1 MEKRGNKLIGVYDV
15 QAEVL
20 SQVNELK
27 AQGYTEDDIY
37 VIARDNDQLNMIRR
51 QTDVNLDTQG
61 STGQQQDEGF
71 MGKFVNFL
79 SGDDNTRSAFDNM
92 GLDPADRDAYY
103 HQVENGKI
111 LLYVDK
117 EYGDSYNSYRDR
129 TRSDSAI
136 AGTATDA
143 PFSTG
148 GTTGADF
155 DSSRTTGT
163 NFDSTDSTFG
173 RTGDTYEET
182 LRLHEE
188 RLNVNKD
195 RVQTGEVNVGKHVV
209 ESEQSIEV
217 PVEREEVYIERRPV
231 NEEASATEGGLG
243 TTGAYEDNETIHV
256 PLTEERVEV
265 TKKDVVSEEIV
276 VGKRKV
282 QDTET
287 VNETVRREE
296 ADIDEDG
303 QLNKNRTDATNRTD
317 RDRL

>member
-27 AQGYTEDDIY
+27 TQGYSEDDIY

-61 STGQQQDEGF
+61 STGHHEEEGF

-92 GLDPADRDAYY
+92 GLDTADRDAYY

-117 EYGDSYNSYRDR
+117 EYGDSYNSYSDR
-129 TRSDSAI
+129 ARSDSAI
-136 AGTATDA
+136 AGTATDT
-143 PFSTG
+143 PFSSG
-148 GTTGADF
+148 STTGSDF
-155 DSSRTTGT
+155 DSTRSTGT
-163 NFDSTDSTFG
+163 NFDSTDSTFD
-173 RTGDTYEET
+173 RTGDTDEET

-231 NEEASATEGGLG
+231 NEEVSATEGGLG
-243 TTGAYEDNETIHV
+243 TDAYEENDTIHV
-256 PLTEERVEV
+256 PLSEERVEV

>member
-27 AQGYTEDDIY
+27 AQGYSEDDIY

-61 STGQQQDEGF
+61 STDHQQDEGF

-117 EYGDSYNSYRDR
+117 EYSDSYNSYSDR
-129 TRSDSAI
+129 ARSDSAI
-136 AGTATDA
+136 AGTATDT
-143 PFSTG
+143 PFNSG
-148 GTTGADF
+148 STTGSDF
-155 DSSRTTGT
+155 DSTRSTGT
-163 NFDSTDSTFG
+163 NFDSKDSTFG
-173 RTGDTYEET
+173 RTGDTDEET

-231 NEEASATEGGLG
+231 NEEVSSTEGGLG
-243 TTGAYEDNETIHV
+243 TGAYEENDTIHV
-256 PLTEERVEV
+256 PLSEERVEV

>member
-27 AQGYTEDDIY
+27 AQGHSEDHMY
-37 VIARDNDQLNMIRR
+37 VVARDNDQLNMIRR

-61 STGQQQDEGF
+61 TSQQQDEGF

-79 SGDDNTRSAFDNM
+79 SGDDNTRSVFDNM

-111 LLYVDK
+111 LLYVDD
-117 EYGDSYNSYRDR
+117 EYGDSYQSYSDR
-129 TRSDSAI
+129 TGRDSAVT
-136 AGTATDA
+136 GTATDA
-143 PFSTG
+143 PFATG
-148 GTTGADF
+148 
-155 DSSRTTGT
+155 RTTDST
-163 NFDSTDSTFG
+163 YDSTDSRFG
-173 RTGDTYEET
+173 TTGET
-182 LRLHEE
+182 EDERLRLHEE
-188 RLNVNKD
+188 RLNVDKE
-195 RVQTGEVNVGKHVV
+195 RVQTGEVNVGKRVV
-209 ESEQSIEV
+209 ESNQSIEV

-231 NEEASATEGGLG
+231 NEEVTG
-243 TTGAYEDNETIHV
+243 TAAYEDANDTIHV
-256 PLTEERVEV
+256 PLSEERVEV
-265 TKKDVVSEEIV
+265 TKKDVVTEEIV

-296 ADIDEDG
+296 ADIDETG
-303 QLNKNRTDATNRTD
+303 QIKRKGKDKD
-317 RDRL
+317 RF